1 MERLSAK
8 GLSSKGPGAL
18 PADIAV
24 PGYDRAQV
32 TNGIVHLGIGA
43 FHRGH
48 MAVYVDTLLADDPHW
63 GIIGASLR
71 RPDTKTAL
79 EPQDGLYTVSARVG
93 AGEDLR
99 IIGAIREIIDASAD
113 VAPLIAR
120 MAAPEIRIFSL
131 TVTEKGYCH
140 DPASGALRADHPD
153 VVADLQNPAAPRSVP
168 GVITAAL
175 AARRAGGAGPV
186 TVLSCDNLQGNGEIA
201 RAAITGF
208 ARRVDPALADWI
220 AAHVT
225 FPSTMVDRIVPAT
238 TDADRAAIAAR
249 LGVEDAWPIVT
260 EPFHQWVIEDR
271 FAAGR
276 PAFDR
281 AGAQLVADVA
291 PFELMKLRL
300 LNGSHSTLAYL
311 GQLLGQEEVAQAIRD
326 PLLGAMIPR
335 MMADEIRPTLD
346 VPGIDLGE
354 YCAALVARFA
364 NPSLHHRTAQIAMDG
379 SQKLPQRIIAPLRAR
394 IGLASPLLTLSLAGW
409 IAYLMQC
416 GDTIAD
422 PQAALLQT
430 AAQGR
435 SPAEATAR
443 VLGLTQIFGPMDDF
457 LRDLIPQTAPHVA
470 RIIEGGPAAAIQ
482 YALKGANA

>member
-1 MERLSAK
+1 M
-8 GLSSKGPGAL
+8 
-18 PADIAV
+18 
-24 PGYDRAQV
+24 
-32 TNGIVHLGIGA
+32 
-43 FHRGH
+43 
-48 MAVYVDTLLADDPHW
+48 
-63 GIIGASLR
+63 
-71 RPDTKTAL
+71 
-79 EPQDGLYTVSARVG
+79 
-93 AGEDLR
+93 
-99 IIGAIREIIDASAD
+99 
-113 VAPLIAR
+113 
-120 MAAPEIRIFSL
+120 
-131 TVTEKGYCH
+131 
-140 DPASGALRADHPD
+140 
-153 VVADLQNPAAPRSVP
+153 
-168 GVITAAL
+168 
-175 AARRAGGAGPV
+175 
-186 TVLSCDNLQGNGEIA
+186 
-201 RAAITGF
+201 
-208 ARRVDPALADWI
+208 
-220 AAHVT
+220 
-225 FPSTMVDRIVPAT
+225 
-238 TDADRAAIAAR
+238 
-249 LGVEDAWPIVT
+249 T
-260 EPFHQWVIEDR
+260 EPFHQWVIEDH

-311 GQLLGQEEVAQAIRD
+311 GQLLGHEEVAQAIRD

-346 VPGIDLGE
+346 VPGIDLGD

-394 IGLASPLLTLSLAGW
+394 AGKGLASPLLTLSLAGW
-409 IAYLMQC
+409 IAYMMQR

-430 AAQGR
+430 AAQGQ
-435 SPAEATAR
+435 SPAQATAR